1 MKRKESYL
9 FIIRAI
15 TKFNKA
21 SKLNINPNKA
31 KNNSVFKI
39 PIVLFGLFLVYCKYT
54 IIERPKDK
62 NIYPNIEW

>member
-21 SKLNINPNKA
+21 SKLNIKPSKL
-31 KNNSVFKI
+31 KNISIFKI
-39 PIVLFGLFLVYCKYT
+39 LIVLSGLFLVYCKYN
-54 IIERPKDK
+54 IIKRDNDK
-62 NIYPNIEW
+62 SI

>member
-9 FIIRAI
+9 YIRDI
-15 TKFNKA
+15 TKFNNA
-21 SKLNINPNKA
+21 VKLNIKPNKA
-31 KNNSVFKI
+31 NITSIFKI

>member
-9 FIIRAI
+9 FIIRYTI
-15 TKFNKA
+15 KFNDA
-21 SKLNINPNKA
+21 VKLNINPNKA
-31 KNNSVFKI
+31 NIISIFKI

>member
-15 TKFNKA
+15 TKFNNA
-21 SKLNINPNKA
+21 VKLNINPNKV
-31 KNNSVFKI
+31 NIISIFKI

-54 IIERPKDK
+54 IIERLKDK
-62 NIYPNIEW
+62 NIYPNIEL

>member
-21 SKLNINPNKA
+21 STLNIKPSKL
-31 KNNSVFKI
+31 KNISIFK
-39 PIVLFGLFLVYCKYT
+39 VLTVLSDFFMLYCKYS
-54 IIERPKDK
+54 IIKRPKDK
-62 NIYPNIEW
+62 SVYPNIVL

>member
-21 SKLNINPNKA
+21 STLNIKPSKL
-31 KNNSVFKI
+31 KNISIFKVL
-39 PIVLFGLFLVYCKYT
+39 IVLSGLFLVYCKYN
-54 IIERPKDK
+54 IIKRPKDK
-62 NIYPNIEW
+62 SVYPNIVL